1 LTFFVFVYF
10 SVFAGMTILCNF
22 LLMVTWV
29 PAWMVVH
36 YKVMSMK
43 EGLTKNQKLEPNQNT
58 FLQK

>member
-1 LTFFVFVYF
+1 
-10 SVFAGMTILCNF
+10 MTILCNF

-43 EGLTKNQKLEPNQNT
+43 EGLSPKPTN
-58 FLQK
+58 

>member
-1 LTFFVFVYF
+1 
-10 SVFAGMTILCNF
+10 MTILCNF

-43 EGLTKNQKLEPNQNT
+43 EGLTKNPNQTKPNQKKTKTKPNT
-58 FLQK
+58 FLHK